1 MPKEKTLSIE
11 YFALLAQEAGKGKEI
26 LETTAETL
34 GSLFEELKK
43 RYLFSLSSQHII
55 ASVNSQ
61 LASSWNTALND
72 GDHIMFLTPLTGG

>member
-11 YFALLAQEAGKGKEI
+11 YFALLAQEAGKGKET

-43 RYLFSLSSQHII
+43 RYLFSLSSQQIL
-55 ASVNSQ
+55 ASINSQ
-61 LASSWNTALND
+61 LVSSWSTALTD
-72 GDHIMFLTPLTGG
+72 GDHIMFLTPLKGG

>member
-61 LASSWNTALND
+61 LASWNTALTD